1 MNKIIEPAFNAPRK
15 YTGTV
20 KGNAFYETLRTVVL
34 VLLTAFIIRVFVMQ
48 PFLVQGA
55 SMEPTLTNSEYLIV
69 EKVAYKFR
77 QPERGEIVVFRAPIN
92 WTENYIKRVIALPG
106 ETIKIENNTI
116 YINGEILQEN
126 YAQAGGSVSFDDP
139 NYSLEVTL
147 GEDEYFVIGDNRS
160 HSSDSRSWGPLPK
173 QNIIGRA
180 FMALFPLDA
189 FGVFQ
194 SPDY

>member
-1 MNKIIEPAFNAPRK
+1 MNKIIEPKFDAPRH
-15 YTGTV
+15 YTGPG

-34 VLLTAFIIRVFVMQ
+34 VLLTAFIIRVFIMQ

-77 QPERGEIVVFRAPIN
+77 QPDRGEIVVFRAPVN

-106 ETIKIENNTI
+106 ETIKIEDNKIFINNKVLEES
-116 YINGEILQEN
+116 YIES
-126 YAQAGGSVSFDDP
+126 GGVSFDNPD
-139 NYSLEVTL
+139 YSLELTL
-147 GEDEYFVIGDNRS
+147 GEDEYFVIGDNRN
-160 HSSDSRSWGPLPK
+160 HSSDSRSWGPLPR

-180 FMALFPLDA
+180 FIAIFPLDF
-189 FGVFQ
+189 FGIIN

>member
-1 MNKIIEPAFNAPRK
+1 MNKIIEPKFDAPRH
-15 YTGTV
+15 YTGSG

-34 VLLTAFIIRVFVMQ
+34 VLLTAFIIRVFIMQ

-77 QPERGEIVVFRAPIN
+77 QPERGEIVVFRAPVN

-106 ETIKIENNTI
+106 ETIKIEDSKIFINNKVLEES
-116 YINGEILQEN
+116 YIESSG
-126 YAQAGGSVSFDDP
+126 VSFDNPD
-139 NYSLEVTL
+139 YSLELTL
-147 GEDEYFVIGDNRS
+147 GEDEYFVIGDNRN
-160 HSSDSRSWGPLPK
+160 HSSDSRSWGPLPR

-180 FMALFPLDA
+180 FIAIFPLDF
-189 FGVFQ
+189 FGIIN